1 MEQFGGKTG
10 MCVEDRKR
18 VHNDFGCFCL
28 ERERER
34 EKWGGGGGGRKRDRE
49 RDAIR

>member
-18 VHNDFGCFCL
+18 GHNDLFLFLFLCL
-28 ERERER
+28 ERERGE
-34 EKWGGGGGGRKRDRE
+34 GGGEEE
-49 RDAIR
+49 R